1 MAVTISNIPI
11 LLFTNFVCI
20 MILFCRLKKIVAK
33 QYNSFKIKHSL
44 ILYKYSGRNM
54 YVPEHFKENRP
65 EEITRII
72 ENFPLA
78 MLVVNSKN
86 GFIANHLP
94 LLVNKSSKKEIEL
107 IGHIAKANSLYKEID
122 NNDDVLVIFRSEDA
136 YISPNWYPSRKNRE
150 HVPTWNYQAV
160 HLHGNIIFTK
170 EKKFLLKTVEQL
182 TKVYEQKN
190 HKEYDWNINSVASKF
205 MSSMLNEIIGIKI
218 VVSKQIAKSKL
229 SQNREKEDINNV
241 YKELKS
247 KGFEFLANSMKK
259 L

>member
-94 LLVNKSSKKEIEL
+94 LLVNKSSKKKIEL

-122 NNDDVLVIFRSEDA
+122 NNDHVLVIFRSEDA
-136 YISPNWYPSRKNRE
+136 YISPNC
-150 HVPTWNYQAV
+150 TQAV
-160 HLHGNIIFTK
+160 KIENMYLHGIIKLCICMETLLLV
-170 EKKFLLKTVEQL
+170 KK
-182 TKVYEQKN
+182 KN
-190 HKEYDWNINSVASKF
+190 FY
-205 MSSMLNEIIGIKI
+205 
-218 VVSKQIAKSKL
+218 
-229 SQNREKEDINNV
+229 
-241 YKELKS
+241 
-247 KGFEFLANSMKK
+247 
-259 L
+259 

>member
-1 MAVTISNIPI
+1 
-11 LLFTNFVCI
+11 
-20 MILFCRLKKIVAK
+20 
-33 QYNSFKIKHSL
+33 
-44 ILYKYSGRNM
+44 M
-54 YVPEHFKENRP
+54 YVPDHFKENRP

-72 ENFPLA
+72 ESFPLA

-94 LLVNKSSKKEIEL
+94 LLVNKSSKKKIEL
-107 IGHIAKANSLYKEID
+107 IGHIAMANSLYKDID
-122 NNDDVLVIFRSEDA
+122 NNDDVLVIFRTEDA
-136 YISPNWYPSRKNRE
+136 YISPNWYPSRKNSE

-160 HLHGNIIFTK
+160 HLYGNITFSK

-182 TKVYEQKN
+182 TKVFEQKN
-190 HKEYDWNINSVASKF
+190 HKEYDWNINSVSSKF
-205 MSSMLNEIIGIKI
+205 MTAMLNEIIGIKI

-241 YKELKS
+241 YKELKN
-247 KGFEFLANSMKK
+247 KGFKFLANSMKK

>member
-1 MAVTISNIPI
+1 
-11 LLFTNFVCI
+11 

-94 LLVNKSSKKEIEL
+94 LLVNKSSKKKIEL

-122 NNDDVLVIFRSEDA
+122 NNSCACHF
-136 YISPNWYPSRKNRE
+136 
-150 HVPTWNYQAV
+150 
-160 HLHGNIIFTK
+160 
-170 EKKFLLKTVEQL
+170 
-182 TKVYEQKN
+182 
-190 HKEYDWNINSVASKF
+190 
-205 MSSMLNEIIGIKI
+205 
-218 VVSKQIAKSKL
+218 
-229 SQNREKEDINNV
+229 
-241 YKELKS
+241 
-247 KGFEFLANSMKK
+247 
-259 L
+259 

>member
-1 MAVTISNIPI
+1 MSKFIQFIAGAVCPSCKAQDTIAINPDDD
-11 LLFTNFVCI
+11 
-20 MILFCRLKKIVAK
+20 
-33 QYNSFKIKHSL
+33 L
-44 ILYKYSGRNM
+44 IYCVKCD
-54 YVPEHFKENRP
+54 FKENRP

-107 IGHIAKANSLYKEID
+107 IGHIARANSLYKEID

-160 HLHGNIIFTK
+160 HLHGNITFSK
-170 EKKFLLKTVEQL
+170 EKKISFKTE
-182 TKVYEQKN
+182 
-190 HKEYDWNINSVASKF
+190 
-205 MSSMLNEIIGIKI
+205 
-218 VVSKQIAKSKL
+218 
-229 SQNREKEDINNV
+229 NV
-241 YKELKS
+241 DYW
-247 KGFEFLANSMKK
+247 F
-259 L
+259 